1 MINLL
6 KNGKITLIF
15 AGLGLVL
22 IWLGLGWLGLI
33 LYAIAFIGSLL
44 ALYAEFKELN
54 VDLGKFI
61 SIKLKDVFSK
71 NVISRGAHVI
81 VIFLLPIAIYSF
93 YLDMV
98 RDSINSYC
106 NEIDGY
112 YNELEESLDSILD

>member
-6 KNGKITLIF
+6 KNGKITLIL
-15 AGLGLVL
+15 AGLGLIL

-33 LYAIAFIGSLL
+33 LYAISLIGSIL

-93 YLDMV
+93 YIDMV
-98 RDSINSYC
+98 RDSINSYY
-106 NEIDGY
+106 NELDDY